1 MQQPRTH
8 PSTQPIRCGTGL
20 SPPPGRH
27 VDEDTDRET
36 QANPHRRL
44 PAGVADAAFASL
56 ATFAAG
62 LSAVNLFS
70 DIDRGVYAI
79 FFTAFGLGV
88 VLPWELILVPAEVNA
103 VSFPVQDRIRRAR
116 DTFRMGL
123 PAALLG
129 SIAIVIAA
137 LLARSLTSSG
147 VIWGLSI
154 TAAITTVLSPLQDHM
169 RRLLHIAELNWQA
182 ATVSAVQFA
191 GVVAALAVMMLLD
204 APVAIMPFGSLAI
217 ANALSLTVGFIL
229 GDVRHQRPLD
239 EPLRFRALAHQ
250 GRWLLT
256 QALAPNIAHFAVATI
271 VAALAGAE
279 VLGYAEAARV
289 VAQPVLVLATG
300 LTAVLA
306 PRAMEAAMQGDLAVA
321 RHNRHVFTLV
331 MAAGGVLYLAAAA
344 APWAFNPMKY
354 LVPAAYVVGGLVA
367 FTIVANLISA
377 AMYIEINEL
386 LGARKARPMAAIA
399 ILTSPIL
406 IVVALTA
413 GVTKAFARPA
423 GNAVR
428 DTTQVVWYRA
438 KLRDH
443 YSSYH
448 DQVGARERHT

>member
-1 MQQPRTH
+1 MDHRTDTNG
-8 PSTQPIRCGTGL
+8 PSGT
-20 SPPPGRH
+20 
-27 VDEDTDRET
+27 
-36 QANPHRRL
+36 HRRL

-88 VLPWELILVPAEVNA
+88 VLPWELILIPAEVNA
-103 VSFPVQDRIRRAR
+103 VSFPVPDRIRRAR
-116 DTFRMGL
+116 DTFRMGF

-129 SIAIVIAA
+129 SLAIFVAA
-137 LLARSLTSSG
+137 FLSWSLTDSN
-147 VIWGLSI
+147 VIWGLTI
-154 TAAITTVLSPLQDHM
+154 TAGITTVLSPLQDHM

-182 ATVSAVQFA
+182 AAVSAVQFA
-191 GVVAALAVMMLLD
+191 GVVAALGVMLLVD

-217 ANALSLTVGFIL
+217 ANVLSLIVGFIL
-229 GDVRHQRPLD
+229 GDVRHQKPLD

-256 QALAPNIAHFAVATI
+256 QALAPNIAHFAVAAL

-306 PRAMEAAMQGDLAVA
+306 PRAMESAMQHDLAAA
-321 RHNRHVFTLV
+321 RHNRNVYMLV

-344 APWAFNPMKY
+344 TPWVLNPMKY
-354 LVPAAYVVGGLVA
+354 LVPAAYVVTGLVA
-367 FTIVANLISA
+367 LTIVANLISA
-377 AMYIEINEL
+377 AMFIEINEL

-406 IVVALTA
+406 VLVALTA
-413 GVTKAFARPA
+413 GMTKAFARPA
-423 GNAVR
+423 GNAIR
-428 DTTQVVWYRA
+428 DTVQVVWYRA
-438 KLRDH
+438 KLNDH
-443 YSSYH
+443 YSGHH
-448 DQVGARERHT
+448 DRSGF

>member
-1 MQQPRTH
+1 MDD
-8 PSTQPIRCGTGL
+8 GT
-20 SPPPGRH
+20 
-27 VDEDTDRET
+27 DTNAPNGT
-36 QANPHRRL
+36 HRRL

-88 VLPWELILVPAEVNA
+88 VLPWELILIPAEVNA
-103 VSFPVQDRIRRAR
+103 VSFPVPDRIRRAR
-116 DTFRMGL
+116 DTFRMGI

-129 SIAIVIAA
+129 SLAIFVAA
-137 LLARSLTSSG
+137 FLSWSLTDSN
-147 VIWGLSI
+147 VIWGLTI
-154 TAAITTVLSPLQDHM
+154 TAGITTVLSPLQDHM

-182 ATVSAVQFA
+182 AAVSAVQFA
-191 GVVAALAVMMLLD
+191 GVVAALGVMLLVD

-217 ANALSLTVGFIL
+217 ANALSLIVGFIL
-229 GDVRHQRPLD
+229 GDVRHQKPLD
-239 EPLRFRALAHQ
+239 EPLRFRAMAHQ

-256 QALAPNIAHFAVATI
+256 QALAPNIAHFAVAAL
-271 VAALAGAE
+271 VAALAGAD

-306 PRAMEAAMQGDLAVA
+306 PRAMESAMQHDLAAA
-321 RHNRHVFTLV
+321 RHNRNVYMLV

-344 APWAFNPMKY
+344 TPWVLNPMKY
-354 LVPAAYVVGGLVA
+354 LVPAAYVVTGLVA
-367 FTIVANLISA
+367 LTIVANLISA
-377 AMYIEINEL
+377 AMFIEINEL

-406 IVVALTA
+406 VLVALTA
-413 GVTKAFARPA
+413 GMTKAFARPA
-423 GNAVR
+423 GNAIR
-428 DTTQVVWYRA
+428 DTAQVVWYRA
-438 KLRDH
+438 KLNDH
-443 YSSYH
+443 YSGHH
-448 DQVGARERHT
+448 DRIGV